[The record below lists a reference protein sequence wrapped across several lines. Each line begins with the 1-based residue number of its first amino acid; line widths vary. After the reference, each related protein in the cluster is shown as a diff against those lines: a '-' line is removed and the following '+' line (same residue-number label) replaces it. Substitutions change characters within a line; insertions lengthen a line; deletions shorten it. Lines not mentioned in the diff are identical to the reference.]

1 MDFIYT
7 HLEPGAI
14 VPFYCDTDSIFLGV
28 TQCEPRSES
37 MTPEEK
43 LRAVFDPIV
52 RADMKESWEAN
63 WKSWFVTTNEIED
76 QRKPGKLKGSF
87 TYFKSEIIFNLEE
100 YCFYKGR
107 FIALSPK
114 CYFAVN
120 EEESDEKKKYKRG
133 SKGIPHSEHLTMTNF
148 VEQLY
153 GQESHYVTLRT
164 LRLNKNKKMSRFTLR
179 KRGLN
184 DLFMKF
190 HVDDDAITC
199 TPLTKKRKVL

>member
-28 TQCEPRSES
+28 TKCQPRTES

-52 RADMKESWEAN
+52 RPDMKTSWESK

-76 QRKPGKLKGSF
+76 QRKPGKLKGNSLVNG
-87 TYFKSEIIFNLEE
+87 SELIVISEE

-120 EEESDEKKKYKRG
+120 DEEGNEKKKYKRG
-133 SKGIPHSEHLTMTNF
+133 SKGIPHSEQLTMTNF
-148 VEQLY
+148 VGQLY

-164 LRLNKNKKMSRFTLR
+164 LRLNKEKKMSRFTIR

-184 DLFMKF
+184 DIFLKF

-199 TPLTKKRKVL
+199 SPLTKKCKVL

>member
-1 MDFIYT
+1 M
-7 HLEPGAI
+7 
-14 VPFYCDTDSIFLGV
+14 
-28 TQCEPRSES
+28 
-37 MTPEEK
+37 
-43 LRAVFDPIV
+43 
-52 RADMKESWEAN
+52 
-63 WKSWFVTTNEIED
+63 
-76 QRKPGKLKGSF
+76 KLKTSVSQENSKVLDVSILKLSVF
-87 TYFKSEIIFNLEE
+87 LEE

-114 CYFAVN
+114 CYFAIN
-120 EEESDEKKKYKRG
+120 EEEDDEKKKYKRG

-153 GQESHYVTLRT
+153 GEESHYVTLRS
-164 LRLNKNKKMSRFTLR
+164 LRLNKQKKMSRFTLR

-190 HVDDDAITC
+190 HVDDDGITC

>member
-28 TQCEPRSES
+28 TKCEPRSES

-76 QRKPGKLKGSF
+76 QRKPGKLKGNPLVL
-87 TYFKSEIIFNLEE
+87 NL
-100 YCFYKGR
+100 K
-107 FIALSPK
+107 
-114 CYFAVN
+114 
-120 EEESDEKKKYKRG
+120 
-133 SKGIPHSEHLTMTNF
+133 
-148 VEQLY
+148 
-153 GQESHYVTLRT
+153 
-164 LRLNKNKKMSRFTLR
+164 
-179 KRGLN
+179 
-184 DLFMKF
+184 
-190 HVDDDAITC
+190 
-199 TPLTKKRKVL
+199 